1 MCAASDAAEGRIA
14 RAGYIMAMT
23 RTHAAGLDKAK
34 KFRDKSI
41 KFEIAQRMAGRN
53 RPAERG
59 PIVER

>member
-1 MCAASDAAEGRIA
+1 
-14 RAGYIMAMT
+14 MAMT

-34 KFRDKSI
+34 KFRDKSTSI

>member
-1 MCAASDAAEGRIA
+1 
-14 RAGYIMAMT
+14 MAMT

-59 PIVER
+59 PIIER